1 MRSLLLSAI
10 ALAAPNSLKPASFN
24 ARSLPDVSGPASLAP
39 RVSVSIDSAQVIPPA
54 HAYDGFIR
62 EAARKYRLDPALIR
76 SVMRMESSFNPI
88 AVSRSGAVGLMQLMP
103 NVAEALGVD
112 DPWDPLQNIMAGAQL
127 LRELLDSHH
136 GNLALTLASYNAG
149 PAAVAS
155 HGGTVPPFRET
166 RNYVKRITGWI
177 ADERTASE

>member
-1 MRSLLLSAI
+1 M
-10 ALAAPNSLKPASFN
+10 
-24 ARSLPDVSGPASLAP
+24 
-39 RVSVSIDSAQVIPPA
+39 SVSIDSAQVIPPA

-127 LRELLDSHH
+127 LRELWDQHH
-136 GNLALTLASYNAG
+136 GNLPLVLASYNAG
-149 PAAVAS
+149 GKAVARY
-155 HGGTVPPFRET
+155 GRVPPFRET
-166 RNYVKRITGWI
+166 QNYVRKVRAVGRSRWRNDVRTRRWAKRP
-177 ADERTASE
+177 SVPSSS